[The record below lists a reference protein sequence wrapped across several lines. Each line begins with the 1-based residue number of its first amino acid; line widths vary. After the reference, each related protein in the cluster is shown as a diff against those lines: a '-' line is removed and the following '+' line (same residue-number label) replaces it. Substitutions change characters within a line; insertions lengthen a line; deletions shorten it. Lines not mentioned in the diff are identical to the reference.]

1 VPETPRV
8 AVVGSINT
16 DLVVYTPRLPRPG
29 ETALGGDLHR
39 FGGGKGAN
47 QAVAAARLGGTVR
60 MIGRVG
66 EDDFGRVATASLA
79 RYGVGVDG
87 VASTPG
93 APSGVAM
100 IVVDEQGENLIA
112 LAPGANG
119 RVAAT
124 DVDRAWPATGGC
136 SVLLL
141 QLEVPLEA
149 DLRAA
154 ELGRGAR
161 MIVILNPAPA
171 PETPLPPELLGALDV
186 IVPNE
191 VEAAALTGLAVDDPA
206 SAERAGRALLEM
218 GPRAAIVTLGAR
230 GACLVTR
237 EGAEQIPSLPVT
249 AVDTTGAGDAFCGGL
264 AFALARGDG
273 LSRAA
278 HYAAHV
284 AALSV
289 TRRGAQESMPTA
301 DEVAALVN
309 RVGQ

>member
-1 VPETPRV
+1 VPERPRV

-66 EDDFGRVATASLA
+66 DDDFGRVATANLT
-79 RYGVGVDG
+79 RHGVNVEG
-87 VASTPG
+87 VATTAG
-93 APSGVAM
+93 TPSGVAL
-100 IVVDEQGENLIA
+100 IVVDERGENLIA
-112 LAPGANG
+112 LAPGANW
-119 RVAAT
+119 RVAAA
-124 DVDRAWPATGGC
+124 DVEEGWPGASAC
-136 SVLLL
+136 SVLLM

-154 ELGRGAR
+154 VLGRRAGWT
-161 MIVILNPAPA
+161 VILNPAPA
-171 PETPLPPELLGALDV
+171 PATPLPAELLGLTDV

-191 VEAAALTGLAVDDPA
+191 GEAAALTGLAVDDPD
-206 SAERAGRALLEM
+206 SAERAGRALLAM
-218 GPRAAIVTLGAR
+218 GPRAVVVTLGAR
-230 GACLVTR
+230 GACVVT
-237 EGAEQIPSLPVT
+237 AESAEHIPAVPVR

-264 AFALARGDG
+264 ALALARGDG
-273 LSRAA
+273 LVEAA
-278 HYAAHV
+278 RYAGHV

-301 DEVAALVN
+301 DEVAALLA
-309 RVGQ
+309 GAGA